1 MKNFNTFFFSFSM
14 HRFCTTRVTYCML
27 RCCCLNCVLN
37 WICKR
42 CCILCVPTLK
52 NGHILPGTP
61 TSHHVKRVPGRE
73 VWSQRPLVVN
83 SPANYKRHSSTPLH
97 NSKIALYTRTDYK
110 LRLIVWCSLS
120 FCWSPLFFFSSCSPY
135 WYLGSKHACRN
146 YSVISHSASKKK
158 EG

>member
-1 MKNFNTFFFSFSM
+1 MAAGMVCKEFLKLFKMYFSFCFRM
-14 HRFCTTRVTYCML
+14 HRFCTARMTRVEMPLFKLCAE
-27 RCCCLNCVLN
+27 LNLQKVSYS
-37 WICKR
+37 
-42 CCILCVPTLK
+42 CVPTLK

-110 LRLIVWCSLS
+110 LCLIVWCSLS

-135 WYLGSKHACRN
+135 WCLGPKHAC
-146 YSVISHSASKKK
+146 SLL
-158 EG
+158 

>member
-1 MKNFNTFFFSFSM
+1 MC
-14 HRFCTTRVTYCML
+14 RCCTTRATRVEML
-27 RCCCLNCVLN
+27 LFKLCAELNLQKVLYS
-37 WICKR
+37 
-42 CCILCVPTLK
+42 CVPTLK

-110 LRLIVWCSLS
+110 LCLIVWCSFILLVS
-120 FCWSPLFFFSSCSPY
+120 FVFLLFMFTILIFRQSMLAAY
-135 WYLGSKHACRN
+135 
-146 YSVISHSASKKK
+146 
-158 EG
+158 